1 MIVLIVIIAT
11 ATSGGGGKSPV
22 SSSTLQPAASANGA
36 ASSPVRSATPS
47 AAPSSAAPSSA
58 APATT
63 APAPSRTTAAPQYTV
78 SQQQAIDAAE
88 SYLSE
93 DTGWSQAGLIAQLS
107 SSYGNGFSV
116 SDATVAVDS
125 LTSVN
130 WNQQA
135 VLAAQGYMTSEPGWS
150 ACGLVQQLD
159 SPYGSQFTQAQ
170 AEYAVQTVGLGSC

>member
-22 SSSTLQPAASANGA
+22 SSSTLQPAAAANGA
-36 ASSPVRSATPS
+36 ASSPARSAAPS
-47 AAPSSAAPSSA
+47 AAPSSAAPA
-58 APATT
+58 TTT